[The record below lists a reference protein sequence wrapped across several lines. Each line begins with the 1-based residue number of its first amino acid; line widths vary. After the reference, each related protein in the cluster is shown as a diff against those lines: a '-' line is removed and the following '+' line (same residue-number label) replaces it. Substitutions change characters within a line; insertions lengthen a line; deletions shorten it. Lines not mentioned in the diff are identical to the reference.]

1 MNPSLRPT
9 GFFRARR
16 RIYLVGI
23 ALIAITVAAAAITIR
38 DLREQAIDGY
48 QRDITNT
55 GVLLVE
61 QMSRSLQ
68 AVDLVIRETRE
79 RARVAGADTPQ
90 RFTSLLGTE
99 EFHRFLKDELK
110 SLPQAN
116 AIILVNA
123 EGKVVNFSRRWP
135 IPDIDISDR
144 DFFRQLRDRDQPDVL
159 VTEPVKTR
167 SAGTWTFYLVRRVNG
182 PRGEFLGIVQGAI
195 EVQYLEDF
203 FAAITLQRGGSVTV
217 LRRDGTILA
226 RHPDTEAMMGKRMP
240 AESPW
245 YARSHD
251 GGGTY
256 RSPGY
261 VDGTAR
267 VVTVHP
273 LKEYPLVVDV
283 TVSEDEALQSWRRQS
298 TFIGVGALCAVIG
311 FAFLFRILAV
321 QFGRL
326 EDQAQ
331 ALSRGAEAL
340 RDSEQRFRDYAATA
354 SEWYWETGRDH
365 RFTLQPERV
374 SGHAVAS
381 TPGSNRRIDVAA
393 DLNEHP
399 EKWRNHMALLD
410 RHEPF
415 RDFVYKLRV
424 ADGSLCIVSVS
435 GNPVFDASDHFLG
448 YRGTGRD
455 ITHQVR
461 AEEALRQAK
470 EEAEAANRTKS
481 QFLANMSH
489 ELRTPLNAIIGFS
502 EVIRDQ
508 LVGPIDARY
517 ARYGVDIHT
526 AGQHLLRLI
535 GDVLDLSKIE
545 VGRLELHEEIVS
557 LGEIIDSSLRLV
569 QERAIHGGV
578 VLERSLAGELPL
590 LRVDALRLKQVVL
603 NVLSNAV
610 KFTPAGGRVRVTI
623 EGTAAGGLAIVVT
636 DTGIGMRRQDIATA
650 LTPFRQLDSGLN
662 RRHEGTGLGLPLA
675 KTLTELHRGWLEIDS
690 EPGVGTTVRIHLPR
704 ERVVPDEHAAKV
716 RAVAIAAS

>member
-1 MNPSLRPT
+1 MNPSPAPT

-16 RIYLVGI
+16 RLYVVGI
-23 ALIAITVAAAAITIR
+23 ALIAITVLAAAITIR
-38 DLREQAIDGY
+38 DRREQAIEDY
-48 QRDITNT
+48 QRDMTNI

-79 RARVAGADTPQ
+79 RTLASGADTSE
-90 RFTSLLGTE
+90 RLTALLGTE
-99 EFHRFLKDELK
+99 GFHRFLQDELK

-116 AIILVNA
+116 ALVLVNA
-123 EGKVVNFSRRWP
+123 SGKVVNFSRRWP

-144 DFFRQLRDRDQPDVL
+144 DFFRQLRDHDQPDAL

-182 PRGEFLGIVQGAI
+182 PHGEFLGLIQGAI
-195 EVQYLEDF
+195 EVKYLQDF

-226 RHPDTEAMMGKRMP
+226 RHPDTEAMMGKKMA

-245 YARSHD
+245 YARLAE

-283 TVSEDEALQSWRRQS
+283 TVSEAEALQSWRRQS
-298 TFIGVGALCAVIG
+298 SFIVVGAICAVIG

-326 EDQAQ
+326 EDQAR

-354 SEWYWETGRDH
+354 SDWYWETDPDH

-374 SGHAVAS
+374 SGLAVD
-381 TPGSNRRIDVAA
+381 PLRRHKRRIDVAA
-393 DLNEHP
+393 DVEEEP
-399 EKWRNHMALLD
+399 EKWREHMALLD

-415 RDFVYKLRV
+415 RDFAYKLRV
-424 ADGSLCIVSVS
+424 EDGSLCIISVS
-435 GNPVFDASDHFLG
+435 GNPVLDGSGRFLG

-455 ITHQVR
+455 ITQQVR

-502 EVIRDQ
+502 EIIRDQ
-508 LVGPIDARY
+508 VVGAIDARY
-517 ARYGVDIHT
+517 ARYGLDIHT

-545 VGRLELHEEIVS
+545 VGRLELHEEVVS
-557 LGEIIDSSLRLV
+557 LDEVVDSSLRLV
-569 QERAIHGGV
+569 QERATNAGIA
-578 VLERSLAGELPL
+578 LERSLPAETPL
-590 LRVDALRLKQVVL
+590 LRVDPLRLKQIVL

-610 KFTPAGGRVRVTI
+610 KFTAPGGRVRISATLSA
-623 EGTAAGGLAIVVT
+623 GTELAICIS
-636 DTGIGMRRQDIATA
+636 DTGIGMRRQDIETA

-675 KTLTELHRGWLEIDS
+675 KTLTELHGGRLEIDS
-690 EPGVGTTVRIHLPR
+690 EPNVGTTVKIHLPA
-704 ERVVPDEHAAKV
+704 ERVVGGRGTGRGAIQ
-716 RAVAIAAS
+716 AIAS

>member
-1 MNPSLRPT
+1 MNRSLRSR

-16 RIYLVGI
+16 RLYVVGI
-23 ALIAITVAAAAITIR
+23 ALIAITVLAAAITIR
-38 DLREQAIDGY
+38 DLREQAIDDY
-48 QRDITNT
+48 KRDMANI

-68 AVDLVIRETRE
+68 AVDLVIRDTRE
-79 RARVAGADTPQ
+79 RVRALGADTPE
-90 RFTSLLGTE
+90 RFAALLGTE
-99 EFHRFLKDELK
+99 DFHHFLQDQLK

-116 AIILVNA
+116 AVIVVGA
-123 EGKVVNFSRRWP
+123 DGKVVNFSRRWP

-144 DFFRQLRDRDQPDVL
+144 DFFQQLRDHDQADVL
-159 VTEPVKTR
+159 VTEPVRTR
-167 SAGTWTFYLVRRVNG
+167 SGGTWTFYLVRRING
-182 PRGEFLGIVQGAI
+182 PHGEFLGIIQGAI
-195 EVQYLEDF
+195 EVKYLQEF
-203 FAAITLQRGGSVTV
+203 FAAITLQAGGSVTV
-217 LRRDGTILA
+217 LRRDGTILV
-226 RHPDTEAMMGKRMP
+226 RHPDVENMMGKKMP
-240 AESPW
+240 AESAW
-245 YARSHD
+245 HLRIAE

-261 VDGTAR
+261 IDGIVR
-267 VVTVHP
+267 VVTIHP

-283 TVSEDEALQSWRRQS
+283 TISEAQALQSWRRQS
-298 TFIGVGALCAVIG
+298 TFIAVGALCAVIG

-331 ALSRGAEAL
+331 ALSRSAEAL

-354 SEWYWETGRDH
+354 SEWYWETGPDH

-374 SGHAVAS
+374 SGHAVPARRDK
-381 TPGSNRRIDVAA
+381 RRIDVAA
-393 DLNEHP
+393 DLDEDP
-399 EKWRNHMALLD
+399 EKWRNHIALLD

-424 ADGSLCIVSVS
+424 EEGSLCIVAVS
-435 GNPVFDASDHFLG
+435 GNPVFDQSGRFLG
-448 YRGTGRD
+448 YRGTGRE
-455 ITHQVR
+455 ITNQIR
-461 AEEALRQAK
+461 AAEALRQAK

-502 EVIRDQ
+502 EMIRDQ
-508 LVGPIDARY
+508 LMGPIDARY
-517 ARYGVDIHT
+517 ARYGFDIHT

-545 VGRLELHEEIVS
+545 VGRLELREEVVS

-569 QERAIHGGV
+569 QERATNGGV
-578 VLERSLAGELPL
+578 ILERSLLAELPL
-590 LRVDALRLKQVVL
+590 VHVDALRLKQIVL

-610 KFTPAGGRVRVTI
+610 KFTPSGGRVRIAVERT
-623 EGTAAGGLAIVVT
+623 GDGGLTIAVS

-650 LTPFRQLDSGLN
+650 LTPFHQLDSGLN

-675 KTLTELHRGWLEIDS
+675 KTLTDLHGGHLEIDS

-704 ERVVPDEHAAKV
+704 ERLVVEERTAGL
-716 RAVAIAAS
+716 RAVESVAS

>member
-1 MNPSLRPT
+1 MNRSLRST

-16 RIYLVGI
+16 RLYVVGI
-23 ALIAITVAAAAITIR
+23 ALIAITVLAAAITIR
-38 DLREQAIDGY
+38 DLREQAIDDY
-48 QRDITNT
+48 KRDMANI

-61 QMSRSLQ
+61 QMTRSLQ
-68 AVDLVIRETRE
+68 AVDLVIRDTRE
-79 RARVAGADTPQ
+79 RGRALGADAPE
-90 RFTSLLGTE
+90 RFAAVLGTE
-99 EFHRFLKDELK
+99 DFHRFLQDQLK

-116 AIILVNA
+116 AVVVVGA
-123 EGKVVNFSRRWP
+123 DGKVVNFSRRWP
-135 IPDIDISDR
+135 IPEIDISDR
-144 DFFRQLRDRDQPDVL
+144 DFFQQLRDHDQPDVL

-167 SAGTWTFYLVRRVNG
+167 SSGTWTFYLVRRING
-182 PRGEFLGIVQGAI
+182 PHGEFLGIIQGAI
-195 EVQYLEDF
+195 EVKYLQDF
-203 FAAITLQRGGSVTV
+203 FAAITLQAGGSVTV
-217 LRRDGTILA
+217 LRRDGTILV
-226 RHPDTEAMMGKRMP
+226 RHPDVENMMGRKMP

-245 YARSHD
+245 YPRVTE

-261 VDGTAR
+261 IDGIVR

-283 TVSEDEALQSWRRQS
+283 TISEAQALESWRRQS
-298 TFIGVGALCAVIG
+298 TFIAVGALCAVIG

-331 ALSRGAEAL
+331 ALSRSAEAL

-354 SEWYWETGRDH
+354 SEWYWETGPDH

-374 SGHAVAS
+374 SGHAVDPARRDK
-381 TPGSNRRIDVAA
+381 RRIDVAA
-393 DLNEHP
+393 DLDEYP
-399 EKWRNHMALLD
+399 EKWRNHMALLG

-424 ADGSLCIVSVS
+424 EDGSLCIVSVS
-435 GNPVFDASDHFLG
+435 GNPVFDQSGGFLG

-455 ITHQVR
+455 ITHQIR

-502 EVIRDQ
+502 EMIRDQ
-508 LVGPIDARY
+508 LMGPIDRRY
-517 ARYGVDIHT
+517 ARYGFDIHT

-545 VGRLELHEEIVS
+545 VGRLELREEVVS
-557 LGEIIDSSLRLV
+557 LGEVIDSSLRLV
-569 QERAIHGGV
+569 QERAANGGV
-578 VLERSLAGELPL
+578 MLERSLLAELPL
-590 LRVDALRLKQVVL
+590 VRVDALRLKQIVL

-610 KFTPAGGRVRVTI
+610 KFTPSGGRVRIAV
-623 EGTAAGGLAIVVT
+623 ESAGEGGLAIAVT

-675 KTLTELHRGWLEIDS
+675 KTLTELHGGRLEIDS

-704 ERVVPDEHAAKV
+704 ERVVAEERTTGLRTV
-716 RAVAIAAS
+716 EAVAS